1 MAGAPEV
8 ASQDADTRLLEPTQR
23 RARVDVSA
31 RAADSIAERLGGAG
45 DEVARVGRHVIL
57 RELGRGG
64 MGVVY
69 AAYDAELD
77 RKVAIKVLRSP
88 GASDSHGR
96 ARMQREAQALAKLSH
111 PNVVHVYDVGTY
123 EGHVFLAMEYVE
135 GETLDA
141 WLAARPRPWP
151 QVLEKF
157 IAAGRGLAAAHAA
170 GLVHRDFKPQN
181 IVARGR

>member
-1 MAGAPEV
+1 M
-8 ASQDADTRLLEPTQR
+8 DKN
-23 RARVDVSA
+23 
-31 RAADSIAERLGGAG
+31 I
-45 DEVARVGRHVIL
+45 GRYAVLSFIG
-57 RELGRGG
+57 EGS
-64 MGVVY
+64 MGQVY
-69 AAYDAELD
+69 AGYDPLLD
-77 RKVAIKVLRSP
+77 RKVALKLLRSDVF
-88 GASDSHGR
+88 ASAR
-96 ARMQREAQALAKLSH
+96 ARDRALREAQALAKLSH

-181 IVARGR
+181 IVARGG